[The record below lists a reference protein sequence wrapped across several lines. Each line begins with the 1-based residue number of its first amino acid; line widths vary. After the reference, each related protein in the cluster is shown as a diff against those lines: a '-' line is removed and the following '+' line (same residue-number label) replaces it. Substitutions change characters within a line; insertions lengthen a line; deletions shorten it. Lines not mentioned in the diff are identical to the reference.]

1 MNIDIN
7 AGVIRMNDTEY
18 RRAFPEEI
26 PQIVDFLNMVFSV
39 DHEPHNFP
47 KLLPKVYAHD
57 DFWKIQYAAVREG
70 RILAG
75 VTLLPLTLT
84 LRPGIAL
91 KAGFVGGVSVHPYF
105 RGEGHMKSLL
115 SKVILDAREDGL
127 DLLVLGGQRQRYGHF
142 GFGKADPV
150 ISYEINP
157 SNIRHALCDSDDSGI
172 TFETVEPGMT
182 EVLEKI
188 LNSYLSGQDTCDRG
202 DRLYDYLLSWN
213 AVPEM
218 ILNNGRYIGYC
229 CRHDTEV
236 YELRLD
242 EPGLYRNVVK
252 AFVKKYGGMQGNI
265 ALYDP
270 EFRTEVT
277 DFAEDI
283 SVTDSGMVCVLN
295 WQRTLEKLL
304 AVRVM
309 TQPVPDG
316 NFCLR
321 VKGEGQYKII
331 VKDGKPSVMEEPDDS
346 GSALMPDK
354 AVDLLF
360 SVAGAIN
367 CTDPWLREIL
377 PLPFHMGTTDHF

>member
-1 MNIDIN
+1 MSS
-7 AGVIRMNDTEY
+7 TEY
-18 RRAFPEEI
+18 RRALPEEV

-57 DFWKIQYAAVREG
+57 DFWRIQYVAAREG

-84 LRPGIAL
+84 IRPGITL

-105 RGEGHMKSLL
+105 RGEGHMKALL
-115 SKVILDAREDGL
+115 SKVIRDAREDGL

-150 ISYEINP
+150 INYEINP
-157 SNIRHALCDSDDSGI
+157 SNVRHALADTDDSGI

-182 EVLEKI
+182 EMLEKI
-188 LNSYLSGQDTCDRG
+188 RHSYLAGQDTCDRG
-202 DRLYDYLLSWN
+202 ERLYDYLLSWK
-213 AVPEM
+213 ATPEA
-218 ILNNGRYIGYC
+218 ILNKGQYIGYC
-229 CRHDTEV
+229 CRNDAEV
-236 YELRLD
+236 FELRLD
-242 EPGLYRNVVK
+242 EPEMFRNVVK
-252 AFVKKYGGMQGNI
+252 AFVKQYGGMQGNI
-265 ALYDP
+265 ALTDP
-270 EFRTEVT
+270 EFRTEVA

-283 SVTDSGMVCVLN
+283 SVTDSGMVRVLN
-295 WQRTLEKLL
+295 WQGMLEKLL
-304 AVRVM
+304 SVRAM
-309 TQPVPDG
+309 DHPVRDG
-316 NFCLR
+316 QFCLG
-321 VKGEGQYKII
+321 VNGEGQFRITA
-331 VKDGKPSVMEEPDDS
+331 KDGKPSVTEEADGNGPV
-346 GSALMPDK
+346 LTPEK

-367 CTDPWLREIL
+367 CTDPWLKEIL